1 MQVHRRQW
9 NCPSECLLVFNSSS
23 ALESHMKDCHGELFS
38 NLQLP
43 ALLDIC
49 ERPMEP
55 GRISSCALCY
65 ESFSLRKLQS
75 HLASH
80 LEELSLFVLPL
91 SGNESPKGSQSKV
104 ETNRSEQHQHIGS
117 LSSLSKNSESGIDTP
132 HHLSQETFERFL
144 RSQDQESLE
153 ENESQDSQDTHEL
166 GNLELLTIYH
176 GEEILNLRGKPSGSD
191 ENFVGRDNL
200 QRLPGIV
207 IEQSQPW
214 DVKVG
219 GKLINVAE
227 YVYLTWN
234 RPNEATKNHNMFWLL
249 EPVLEVIRHADVLL
263 GTISYQQFSV
273 YLGSELGSLAGP
285 GIIHKSICTLQ
296 RQSWREKLDP
306 SEFIQSTLLQDTNS
320 RRLQSSLLHVLQA
333 WIC

>member
-1 MQVHRRQW
+1 
-9 NCPSECLLVFNSSS
+9 
-23 ALESHMKDCHGELFS
+23 MKDCHGELFS
-38 NLQLP
+38 HLQLP

-55 GRISSCALCY
+55 GRISSCALCCEPFY
-65 ESFSLRKLQS
+65 LRKLQS

-91 SGNESPKGSQSKV
+91 SGNESPKGSQSIV
-104 ETNRSEQHQHIGS
+104 ETTRSEQHQNIES
-117 LSSLSKNSESGIDTP
+117 LSNLSKNSESGIDTP
-132 HHLSQETFERFL
+132 HRLSQETFERFL
-144 RSQDQESLE
+144 RSQDLESLE
-153 ENESQDSQDTHEL
+153 ENESQDSQATHQL

-191 ENFVGRDNL
+191 ENFVGRDKL

-207 IEQSQPW
+207 IEQSQPR

-234 RPNEATKNHNMFWLL
+234 RPNEATKNHNMFWLF
-249 EPVLEVIRHADVLL
+249 EPELEVIRHADVLL
-263 GTISYQQFSV
+263 GTNSYPQLSSH
-273 YLGSELGSLAGP
+273 LGSEMGSLVGP
-285 GIIHKSICTLQ
+285 EMINKNICTVQ
-296 RQSWREKLDP
+296 RQTSREKLDP
-306 SEFIQSTLLQDTNS
+306 SEFIQSALLQGTDS
-320 RRLQSSLLHVLQA
+320 RRLQSSPLHGLQA